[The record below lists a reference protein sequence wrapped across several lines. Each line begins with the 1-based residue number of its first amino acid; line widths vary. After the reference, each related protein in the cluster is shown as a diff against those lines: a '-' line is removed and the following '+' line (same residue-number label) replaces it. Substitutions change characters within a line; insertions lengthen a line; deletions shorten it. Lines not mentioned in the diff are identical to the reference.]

1 MKTIQPASLLL
12 IIPQLLLLIIS
23 LSKQTRAQNISSDT
37 TLTTSGTTTSVMSPS
52 GDFSFGFTPLP
63 SNDNTTTNLF
73 LLAIWFAKT
82 VDKTIVWTANGNN
95 PAPAGS
101 ELNLTPNGTLLLTSP
116 NGTTIFSLASGAG
129 SHAAMLDTGN
139 LILVDANSDDPAWQ
153 SFDHPTDTILPTQV
167 LTSNIF
173 LQSRLSNTD
182 FSTGRF
188 RLYQKDGKLSLS
200 QVAIPKDT
208 LYEPYWSSDQAVDGT
223 QLVFDRSGYVYFDL
237 TNNTHLNV
245 TTANLDSSSLSKFYQ
260 KGTLDVDGVFRHYKY
275 PKDNTGGWQQKWNIA
290 DRVPRDTNIC
300 LRPIPD
306 DYYGSGVC
314 GYNSFCQTDVESDQL
329 TTCKCPSNYSFIDSR
344 NQYSGCSPDFDTQR
358 CDVDDTARF
367 QLVAM
372 TNTDWPRSDYEH
384 YTNAS
389 EEECREFCL
398 KDCLCA
404 VAIFRNVECWK
415 KRLPLSNGRTD
426 STANAFIKVA
436 KDGSTSRDEQPAEHD
451 EKIKKEYC
459 SKAMVVVGSTL
470 LGGSVLINLFLLAYT
485 LMVAFY
491 SSRKR
496 KQNQFHPETLAGVGG
511 SNLHSFTYKQL
522 HEATNGFNE
531 ELGRGAFGTVYKGVL
546 QREDRIFI
554 AVKKLDKLLKDA
566 EKEFTSEVRSIGQT
580 HHKNLVR
587 LIGIC
592 KEAENRMLVYEFMS
606 NGSLTSFLFG
616 EEKLE
621 WNKRVNIIYD
631 VAKGLLY
638 LHEECVS
645 PIIHCDIKSQNILL
659 DDHFVARISDFGLAK
674 LLLVDQTRTNTG
686 IRGTKGYVAPEWFKN
701 TLVTT
706 KVDVYSYGVLM
717 LEIICCRKNLELELG
732 FDQER
737 AVLVYWACDC
747 YRNGELDLLVESDIE
762 AMMDMRRVE
771 KFVRV
776 AIWCIQEDP
785 SLRPSMEKVTQML
798 KGSVDVPVPPDPS
811 SFMRTLR

>member
-1 MKTIQPASLLL
+1 MAPASLLL
-12 IIPQLLLLIIS
+12 RIILQLLLLIMS

-37 TLTTSGTTTSVMSPS
+37 TLTTSGTTTSVISPS

-63 SNDNTTTNLF
+63 SNDNTTTSLF

-82 VDKTIVWTANGNN
+82 VDKTIVWTANGNS

-116 NGTTIFSLASGAG
+116 NGTTIFSLASGVG

-139 LILVDANSDDPAWQ
+139 LILVDANSGDPAWQ

-182 FSTGRF
+182 FSNGRF
-188 RLYQKDGKLSLS
+188 RLYQKDGKLNLS

-208 LYEPYWSSDQAVDGT
+208 LYKPYWSSDQAVDGT
-223 QLVFDRSGYVYFDL
+223 QLVFDRSGSVYFDL
-237 TNNTHLNV
+237 TNKTRLNV
-245 TTANLDSSSLSKFYQ
+245 TTANLDSWSLPTYYQ
-260 KGTLDVDGVFRHYKY
+260 KATLDVDGS
-275 PKDNTGGWQQKWNIA
+275 QQKWIIV
-290 DRVPRDTNIC
+290 DRVPHNTQIC
-300 LRPIPD
+300 LRSIPS
-306 DYYGSGVC
+306 DYFGSGVC
-314 GYNSFCQTDVESDQL
+314 GYNSFCQTDEGSNQL
-329 TTCKCPSNYSFIDSR
+329 ATCKCPSNYSFIDSR
-344 NQYSGCSPDFDTQR
+344 DQYSGCSPNFAAQR

-372 TNTDWPRSDYEH
+372 TSIDWPFSDYEH
-384 YTNAS
+384 YTNTT

-404 VAIFRNVECWK
+404 VAIFRSEQCWK
-415 KRLPLSNGRTD
+415 KRLPLSNGKSTD
-426 STANAFIKVA
+426 NTAKALIKVA
-436 KDGSTSRDEQPAEHD
+436 KDGATSREEQPAEDD
-451 EKIKKEYC
+451 EKTKKEYC
-459 SKAMVVVGSTL
+459 SKAMVVVGSSL
-470 LGGSVLINLFLLAYT
+470 LGGSVLINLLLLAYT

-491 SSRKR
+491 FSRKR
-496 KQNQFHPETLAGVGG
+496 KQNQFYPETLAGVGG
-511 SNLHSFTYKQL
+511 SNLHSFTYKLL
-522 HEATNGFNE
+522 HEATNGFDE

-546 QREDRIFI
+546 QREDRIFV

-566 EKEFTSEVRSIGQT
+566 EKEFTAEVRSIGQT

-587 LIGIC
+587 LIGFC
-592 KEAENRMLVYEFMS
+592 NEGENRMLVYEFMS

-621 WNKRVNIIYD
+621 WNKRVNIISD

-659 DDHFVARISDFGLAK
+659 DDHLVARISDFGLAK
-674 LLLVDQTRTNTG
+674 LLLADQTRTSTG

-701 TLVTT
+701 TPVTT
-706 KVDVYSYGVLM
+706 KVDVYSFGVLM

-747 YRNGELDLLVESDIE
+747 YRNGRLELLVESDRE

-771 KFVRV
+771 KFVMV

-798 KGSVDVPVPPDPS
+798 KDSVDVPVPPDPS
-811 SFMRTLR
+811 SFMSPLR